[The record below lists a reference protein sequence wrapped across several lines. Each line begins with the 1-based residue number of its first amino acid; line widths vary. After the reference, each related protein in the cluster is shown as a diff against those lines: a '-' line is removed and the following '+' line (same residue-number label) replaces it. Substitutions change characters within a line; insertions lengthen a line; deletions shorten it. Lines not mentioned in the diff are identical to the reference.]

1 VIEESAAVLNFFYPE
16 LALHNRR
23 LWPVVFLLM
32 GCVLLA
38 VFSSGCARGR
48 HRGLPLPP
56 FASEETPSIWP
67 VEHAALRIS
76 SPYGE
81 VRSGGRRHKGIDMA
95 VPQGTPVVATAS
107 GETTFSGQQG
117 AYGNIV
123 IIRHGKGFE
132 TAYAH
137 LQRCMKRAGEWV
149 LRGDRIGLVG
159 ATGNAT
165 GPHLHY
171 EVRRDGVPVDPQPW
185 LP

>member
-1 VIEESAAVLNFFYPE
+1 MTAVLNVS
-16 LALHNRR
+16 LIDMKRR
-23 LWPVVFLLM
+23 DRRCKSVFLLIT

-48 HRGLPLPP
+48 HRDLPLPP

-123 IIRHGKGFE
+123 IIHHGKGLE

-149 LRGDRIGLVG
+149 RRGDRIGLVG

-171 EVRRDGVPVDPQPW
+171 EVRQDGVRVDPQPW